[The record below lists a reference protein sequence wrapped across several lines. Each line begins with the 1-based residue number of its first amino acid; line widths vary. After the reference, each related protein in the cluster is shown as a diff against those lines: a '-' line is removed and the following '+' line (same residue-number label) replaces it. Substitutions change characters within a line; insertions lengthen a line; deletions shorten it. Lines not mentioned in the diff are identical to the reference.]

1 MTSLEINFN
10 LMLLLLY
17 ICLTDCALLCCSSLI
32 HDIPKDL
39 LQLTQYWTNHIH
51 SIAEKNSLIIVKR
64 SFSLSL
70 WNDLG
75 VCAEALDSEE
85 RLGVFTGLDEVFTCC
100 GLIILCLSYSSTRS
114 KTQSFAS
121 KQLMLWMDLEQE
133 EPCSLNLLCC

>member
-75 VCAEALDSEE
+75 VCAESLDSEK
-85 RLGVFTGLDEVFTCC
+85 RLDVFPGLDEEVCTCC
-100 GLIILCLSYSSTRS
+100 GLVIICPSYSSTRS
-114 KTQSFAS
+114 KTQSL
-121 KQLMLWMDLEQE
+121 QLMLGIGPEQE
-133 EPCSLNLLCC
+133 EPCSLSLLCC